1 MTAGLSVMDHKAHQ
15 TRREVEPTSPL
26 DGSRSLNRI
35 LTRST
40 AKQVFPNTHNFASLW
55 LAANRREPLGLF
67 LPIAVIFAAYMM
79 YC

>member
-1 MTAGLSVMDHKAHQ
+1 MTAGLSVMDHKAHH
-15 TRREVEPTSPL
+15 TRSKVEPTLLL

-67 LPIAVIFAAYMM
+67 LPIAVILAA
-79 YC
+79 